1 MDTSNFD
8 SHARQHL
15 NIYKGFMTF
24 SKISIIA
31 IGTVLVLMAIF
42 LL

>member
-8 SHARQHL
+8 NEARQHL
-15 NIYKGFMTF
+15 EIYKGFMTF
-24 SKISIIA
+24 SKISIVA
-31 IGTVLVLMAIF
+31 TAVVLILMAIF